1 MTRVLLLFPGALG
14 DLVLL
19 APAVH
24 ALAENAAVE
33 ISVPRALAVLAAR
46 LLPGTLGPPLD
57 GAAMSTLFTAGP
69 SPEISAWIRDA
80 DLVHAWLGSGRP
92 GVERGLRAAGAREV
106 RCHAVVRA
114 DGPEHAST
122 AYAADLGLAGPLR
135 APALHVADAAPVAWR
150 VPWESRLVLHPGA
163 GSPSKC
169 WPSERFREVAER
181 WTAGGGEVVV
191 LLGPAEDGL
200 RATWRATGHPLATD
214 LDLFGTAALLAS
226 APRYLG
232 NDSGIS
238 HLAGALG
245 LAGIVLFGPTR
256 PERWRPL
263 GGRLVPIGFDADA
276 ATIVPRLAG
285 TRLDT
290 PTPRH

>member
-1 MTRVLLLFPGALG
+1 V
-14 DLVLL
+14 
-19 APAVH
+19 
-24 ALAENAAVE
+24 
-33 ISVPRALAVLAAR
+33 
-46 LLPGTLGPPLD
+46 
-57 GAAMSTLFTAGP
+57 
-69 SPEISAWIRDA
+69 
-80 DLVHAWLGSGRP
+80 VHAWLGSERP
-92 GVERGLRAAGAREV
+92 EVARGLRAAGARDV
-106 RCHAVVRA
+106 RCHAVVRV

-122 AYAADLGLAGPLR
+122 AYAAAAGVAGPLR
-135 APALHVADAAPVAWR
+135 APALRVADAAPVAWR
-150 VPWESRLVLHPGA
+150 VPWEGRLVAHPGA

-169 WPSERFREVAER
+169 WPREGFREVVER
-181 WTAGGGEVVV
+181 WTEGGGEVVV

-200 RATWRATGHPLATD
+200 RATWRATGHRLATD
-214 LDLFGTAALLAS
+214 LDLLGTAALLAS

-263 GGRLVPIGFDADA
+263 GGRLVPIAFETDA
-276 ATIVPRLAG
+276 AAIAQLLTG
-285 TRLDT
+285 TCLDT